1 VSVSEKQSL
10 TEREL
15 RDWRL
20 WLLLVVVAFAIGR
33 DLLTRAGGLRTLLI
47 GAAAVLT
54 AGGAGTWLALR
65 YRRDQGF
72 PTKATAALAGQ
83 LPAGG
88 RPPRLQSAT
97 QEGEIWE
104 LAWRLPNRR
113 QGPLLLQKVEEI
125 GQELDAEVRIWLDR
139 RGVLMR
145 AGTALIPEVVFYDEF
160 YRQHQQPAGELVVGL
175 GESRWGPQ
183 WADLVELPH
192 LLVAG
197 TTNFGKSVM
206 VRQMLSRLVTLYPPT
221 HLRLA
226 LVDFKRV
233 ELNLFEALP
242 HVMPPEGQ
250 AAPLSVARDIKSY
263 LELLQ
268 VLNEALNE
276 RTARFE
282 QAAVENLQTWNR
294 RAMPSA
300 RLPYVVL
307 AIDELAEVS
316 VEEALDTEDKKL
328 RSEGLALLSR
338 FCRLG
343 RALGFHVIA
352 ATQRP
357 AADTVPGP
365 IKSQLPARIGF
376 NVPSGLESRIIFGE
390 ENSAAGRLPPRQGL
404 GIWQWG
410 EPVVFQGILLERD
423 PARRLLSP
431 AIAQEPSDRAFTVI
445 TQGDSAT

>member
-1 VSVSEKQSL
+1 MSVSRKPSL
-10 TEREL
+10 TESEL

-20 WLLLVVVAFAIGR
+20 WLVLGVAAFAIGR
-33 DLLTRAGGLRTLLI
+33 DLLTRAGGLRTLLVA
-47 GAAAVLT
+47 AAAVLT

-65 YRRDQGF
+65 HRRDQGF
-72 PTKATAALAGQ
+72 PTKATAALIGQ
-83 LPAGG
+83 LPAGS
-88 RPPRLQSAT
+88 RPPRLQSIS
-97 QEGEIWE
+97 QDGENWE
-104 LAWRLPNRR
+104 LAWRLPDRR
-113 QGPLLLQKVEEI
+113 LGAPIVQKVEEI
-125 GQELDAEVRIWLDR
+125 GQDLDAEVRIWLDR

-145 AGTALIPEVVFYDEF
+145 AGTAVIPEVVSYEEF

-206 VRQMLSRLVTLYPPT
+206 VRQMLSRLVTRYPLT

-233 ELNLFEALP
+233 ELNLFEGLP
-242 HVMPPEGQ
+242 QVMPPEGQ
-250 AAPLSVARDIKSY
+250 AGALSVARDIKSY
-263 LELLQ
+263 LVLLQ

-276 RTARFE
+276 RTASFE

-300 RLPYVVL
+300 QLPYVVL

-316 VEEALDTEDKKL
+316 VEEALDAEDKKL
-328 RSEGLALLSR
+328 RSEALALLSR

-343 RALGFHVIA
+343 RALGFHLIA

-423 PARRLLSP
+423 AARSLLSQ
-431 AIAQEPSDRAFTVI
+431 AMAQEASDGDFALT
-445 TQGDSAT
+445 TQGDSTT